1 MLEVA
6 LQYARDDFRLEVDFS
21 APTPG
26 VTALFGRSGAGKST
40 ITQLIAGLWRADAGR
55 VVLNERGLFDSQRA
69 IALATYSRICGCFHT
84 WT

>member
-40 ITQLIAGLWRADAGR
+40 ITQLIAGLWRANAGR
-55 VVLNERGLFDSQRA
+55 
-69 IALATYSRICGCFHT
+69 
-84 WT
+84 